1 MLKGKKKYL
10 TIALIGIILIGIG
23 YLGYDMFVASK
34 LEFQENE
41 RLFLEGVKK
50 YYDFNPTKL
59 PSVNGYR
66 EVSLDDM
73 YDGKWVEILK
83 VDNKLCD
90 GTSFMRVINDNGNY
104 RYITYLK
111 CDKYV
116 SSVDSIKPEIILNGE
131 DTVIVHLNTTYQD
144 SGIKEVKDNKD
155 KLTSSDVVIDTSKV
169 DTSKVGTYKVDYKVY
184 DKTYNVGKTS
194 RTVIVA
200 ETLSDNI
207 KRNKGANYTY
217 TGDINDNFVLFS
229 GMMFRI
235 VNVDNE
241 GNIKLITDNP
251 ISNVS
256 YGDGDYKES
265 NIYTW
270 LNEYFYNHLNENSK
284 KYMKEVTWCYDYQ
297 ENAGIIDS
305 CNNSVN
311 AKVGLL
317 SVSEYEKA
325 KSAGYSYL
333 MKKLKFSMINK
344 KNESSIWI
352 NDISYSNGYNN
363 MSASDILGV
372 RPVIVLD
379 KSIFLTGGNGTMED
393 PFKLQDYT
401 YGKENNKLSTRLIGE
416 YVHFSGYDFRISG
429 IDDDGNIKLTAAD
442 LLTRD
447 TTNGFVTISYKESDK
462 LKPDVNEEGNL
473 YHKLNNEALNYLT
486 EDLIIKHEYEI
497 PQYTTGTKY
506 KEYKKTTITSK
517 ISLPA
522 SYEMFSSVNSY
533 ANNNIVY
540 WLSDYTEDGLAGI
553 VNTAN
558 GIAFNLNYKT
568 FPKNGIKPVIYLKS
582 NAYIVSGKGTVSEP
596 YFVR

>member
-10 TIALIGIILIGIG
+10 TILIIGIVLIGIG
-23 YLGYDMFVASK
+23 YLGYDVFVASK

-73 YDGKWVEILK
+73 YDGKWVQILK
-83 VDNKLCD
+83 VNNKLCD

-111 CDKYV
+111 CDKYK
-116 SSVDSIKPEIILNGE
+116 SSVDSTKPEIILNGE

-207 KRNKGANYTY
+207 IRNKGANFTY
-217 TGDINDNFVLFS
+217 IGDIDDNYVLFS

-235 VNVDNE
+235 VGVDNE
-241 GNIKLITDNP
+241 GNIKLITDNVV
-251 ISNVS
+251 SNVS
-256 YGDGDYKES
+256 YGENDYKES

-284 KYMKEVTWCYDYQ
+284 KYMKEVTWCYDNQ
-297 ENAGIIDS
+297 ENPGTIDT

-317 SVSEYEKA
+317 SVSEYERA
-325 KSAGYSYL
+325 KVNNRSYL
-333 MKKLKFSMINK
+333 TQVARYYLLNK
-344 KNESSIWI
+344 QIDNNIWI
-352 NDISYSNGYNN
+352 PDIHTENTLATVKS
-363 MSASDILGV
+363 SDLVGV
-372 RPVIVLD
+372 RPSIVLD
-379 KSIFLTGGNGTMED
+379 KSIFLTGGNGTLD
-393 PFKLQDYT
+393 NPFKLQDYT
-401 YGKENNKLSTRLIGE
+401 YGVENDKLNTRLIGE
-416 YVHFSGYDFRISG
+416 YVHFSGYNFRISE
-429 IDDDGNIKLTAAD
+429 IDNSGNERLTAVD
-442 LLTRD
+442 LLERE
-447 TTNGFVTISYKESDK
+447 NGLVSARYGDVEKI
-462 LKPDVNEEGNL
+462 KPDVNQEGNL
-473 YHKLNNEALNYLT
+473 FYDLNNNAINYIT
-486 EDLIIKHEYEI
+486 EDLLISHEYEI
-497 PQYTTGTKY
+497 PVFELGKKY
-506 KEYKKTTITSK
+506 NELETTTIKSK
-517 ISLPA
+517 ISVPA
-522 SYEMFSSVNSY
+522 SYEMFSAVNKGT
-533 ANNNIVY
+533 NNAVIY
-540 WLSDYTEDGLAGI
+540 WLSDYSEDGIATI
-553 VNTAN
+553 VNGNN
-558 GIAFNLNYKT
+558 GIAFNLSRSIFEDNALK
-568 FPKNGIKPVIYLKS
+568 IVIYLKDS
-582 NAYIVSGKGTVSEP
+582 VKIVSGKGTINNP
-596 YFVR
+596 YHVR